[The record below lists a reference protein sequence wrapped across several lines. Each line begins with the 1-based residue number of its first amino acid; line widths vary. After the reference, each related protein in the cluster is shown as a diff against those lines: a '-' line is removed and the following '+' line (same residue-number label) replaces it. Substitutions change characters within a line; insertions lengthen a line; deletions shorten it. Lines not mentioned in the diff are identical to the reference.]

1 MVMSFL
7 LKGVLIGFA
16 IAMPVGPIGL
26 LCIRNS
32 LAGGARYGFMTGLGA
47 ALADTLYGGLA
58 GFGVGALTSVIM
70 SYQTAMQISGGIF
83 LCYLGF
89 MTFRTRQVSPEEVL
103 VPKGLFHV
111 FLTTFFLTLTNPLTI
126 MSFAGIYAAL
136 GIGLE
141 GGVTTGAILLT
152 LGVFIG
158 SALWWFMLSSGVAL
172 LKHKIDPANSSWL
185 NRLSGGLLFAF
196 GITALF
202 V

>member
-1 MVMSFL
+1 MALSLL
-7 LKGVLIGFA
+7 LKGALVGFA

-32 LAGGARYGFMTGLGA
+32 LTGGARYGFMTGLGA
-47 ALADTLYGGLA
+47 ALADTLYGALA
-58 GFGVGALTSVIM
+58 AFGVVALTSVIM
-70 SYQTAMQISGGIF
+70 SYQSAMQISGGLF
-83 LCYLGF
+83 LCYLGYA
-89 MTFRTRQVSPEEVL
+89 TFVSPQVSENISTA
-103 VPKGLFHV
+103 PKGLLRV
-111 FLTTFFLTLTNPLTI
+111 LLTTFFLTLTNPLTI

-141 GGVTTGAILLT
+141 GGSTSSALSLT
-152 LGVFIG
+152 FGVFLG
-158 SALWWFMLSSGVAL
+158 SAVWWFMLSSGVAL

-196 GITALF
+196 GIAALF